1 MRPAL
6 GLLLAAA
13 FVAPIKTDED
23 ACAVILR
30 EEGLDARACAALA
43 THGLLPRRALGAAT
57 HAPHPHEEHHEEHH
71 EAHTYEA
78 GVYFGASLLIG
89 ALCLFL
95 ISRFYQAVPYTMAVF
110 VIGLVLALVDHA
122 TEERLLGVYSR
133 SMGRWRRMNP
143 ELLLCGFLP
152 LLLFGDAMQ
161 INLHT
166 FYTKMYQ
173 CLLLATAGVL
183 ISTFATAYFA
193 ALLPYEWSWFFRCM
207 FGSIA
212 AATDPVAVVA
222 LLNALG
228 ASPGLTM
235 TITGESLF
243 NDGTAMVLFLLF
255 DSLAQKHKKYI
266 SGAGNPPYEVVE
278 FFARMVLGG
287 CFIGLAFGGAA
298 LLCLRLCQRKFDEVS
313 TTLQITTT
321 IIVAYASF
329 YFSEIACGC
338 SGVLATVMAALC
350 VARYGWVYVDE
361 AHTVPG
367 GVQVFA

>member
-1 MRPAL
+1 MAHGRADG
-6 GLLLAAA
+6 GLRTPNCSYVV
-13 FVAPIKTDED
+13 FT
-23 ACAVILR
+23 CRHLR
-30 EEGLDARACAALA
+30 C
-43 THGLLPRRALGAAT
+43 
-57 HAPHPHEEHHEEHH
+57 HAD
-71 EAHTYEA
+71 
-78 GVYFGASLLIG
+78 
-89 ALCLFL
+89 
-95 ISRFYQAVPYTMAVF
+95 Q
-110 VIGLVLALVDHA
+110 
-122 TEERLLGVYSR
+122 
-133 SMGRWRRMNP
+133 
-143 ELLLCGFLP
+143 
-152 LLLFGDAMQ
+152 
-161 INLHT
+161 LHT

-173 CLLLATAGVL
+173 CLGLPREYLY
-183 ISTFATAYFA
+183 TFATAYFA

-266 SGAGNPPYEVVE
+266 SGAGNPPYEVIE

-298 LLCLRLCQRKFDEVS
+298 LLCTELCQRKFDEVS
-313 TTLQITTT
+313 ETLQITTT

-329 YFSEIACGC
+329 YFGNRLR
-338 SGVLATVMAALC
+338 V
-350 VARYGWVYVDE
+350 
-361 AHTVPG
+361 
-367 GVQVFA
+367 

>member
-1 MRPAL
+1 
-6 GLLLAAA
+6 
-13 FVAPIKTDED
+13 
-23 ACAVILR
+23 
-30 EEGLDARACAALA
+30 
-43 THGLLPRRALGAAT
+43 
-57 HAPHPHEEHHEEHH
+57 
-71 EAHTYEA
+71 
-78 GVYFGASLLIG
+78 
-89 ALCLFL
+89 
-95 ISRFYQAVPYTMAVF
+95 
-110 VIGLVLALVDHA
+110 
-122 TEERLLGVYSR
+122 
-133 SMGRWRRMNP
+133 
-143 ELLLCGFLP
+143 
-152 LLLFGDAMQ
+152 MQ

-266 SGAGNPPYEVVE
+266 SGAGNPPYEVIE